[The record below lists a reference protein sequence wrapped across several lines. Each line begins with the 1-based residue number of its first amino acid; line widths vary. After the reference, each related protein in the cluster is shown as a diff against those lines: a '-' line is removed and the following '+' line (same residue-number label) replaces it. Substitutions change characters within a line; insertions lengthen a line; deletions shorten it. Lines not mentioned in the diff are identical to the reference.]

1 MLTSRRLLVGA
12 AAILALAAFGAA
24 QAAADSDWTRFR
36 GPNGSGITTASN
48 IPTEFGIDRNLVW
61 RLPLP
66 QGHSSPILWKGR
78 IYLTAFRGD
87 VLFTLAIDRLE
98 GRILWERRAPRV
110 TPVVVDKRN
119 NPASPSPAVEDDAV
133 YSFFPDYGLI
143 AYDAAGNERW
153 TLPLGP
159 FNNIYGMGAS
169 PVIVGDLLILACDQ
183 STGSYL
189 LALDKRTGEERWRTE
204 RPEAKSGHATPIV
217 WESPE
222 GETQIL
228 LPGSFLMMA
237 YAVETGEKRWWVRGL
252 SFEIKSTPVILGD
265 TVFING
271 YGAPVND
278 PGNKIDIPAAEDVW
292 PGADADGNGTL
303 SPAEFPKYT
312 PRFWFEV
319 ADLDRSGQLSRDEWA
334 YYRAALDSEN
344 GMLAIRL
351 GGTGDVTD
359 TAVKWKYQRSVPQLP
374 SPLVFENVLYT
385 VNDNCITTTLDPE
398 TGERIAQGRPTEAAG
413 ACYASPVAA
422 GGHVYVVTERGAVA
436 VLPPGGQL
444 DPLVVNDLLED
455 VYATPAFADGRIYI
469 RTVEALYAFGQ

>member
-1 MLTSRRLLVGA
+1 
-12 AAILALAAFGAA
+12 
-24 QAAADSDWTRFR
+24 
-36 GPNGSGITTASN
+36 
-48 IPTEFGIDRNLVW
+48 
-61 RLPLP
+61 
-66 QGHSSPILWKGR
+66 
-78 IYLTAFRGD
+78 
-87 VLFTLAIDRLE
+87 
-98 GRILWERRAPRV
+98 
-110 TPVVVDKRN
+110 
-119 NPASPSPAVEDDAV
+119 
-133 YSFFPDYGLI
+133 
-143 AYDAAGNERW
+143 
-153 TLPLGP
+153 
-159 FNNIYGMGAS
+159 
-169 PVIVGDLLILACDQ
+169 
-183 STGSYL
+183 
-189 LALDKRTGEERWRTE
+189 
-204 RPEAKSGHATPIV
+204 
-217 WESPE
+217 
-222 GETQIL
+222 
-228 LPGSFLMMA
+228 MMA

-374 SPLVFENVLYT
+374 SPLVFENVLYM

-422 GGHVYVVTERGAVA
+422 DGHIYVVTERGAVA

-444 DPLVVNDLLED
+444 TPLVVNDLLED

>member
-374 SPLVFENVLYT
+374 SPLVFENVLYM
-385 VNDNCITTTLDPE
+385 VNDNCITTTFDPE

-422 GGHVYVVTERGAVA
+422 DGHIYVVTERGAVA

-444 DPLVVNDLLED
+444 TPLVVNDLLED